1 MTKSPEEPAPDPNL
15 AGFRAI
21 LEQKKQRQAAA
32 EALKPQNLGPK
43 KQKPRA
49 KPQMRRRP

>member
-1 MTKSPEEPAPDPNL
+1 MSKKPEEPAKDPTL

-21 LEQKKQRQAAA
+21 LEQKKKSKAAA
-32 EALKPQNLGPK
+32 EALKPSNLTQ